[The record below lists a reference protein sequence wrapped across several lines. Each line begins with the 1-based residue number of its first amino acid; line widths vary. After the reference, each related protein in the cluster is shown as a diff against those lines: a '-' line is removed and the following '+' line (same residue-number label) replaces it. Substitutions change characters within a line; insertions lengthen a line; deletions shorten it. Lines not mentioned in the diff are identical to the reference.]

1 MNKPVQNIVGLCQ
14 DDILAKSRDALTK
27 TYEQHLKAINDLCLA
42 AKKAMT
48 EAVASEDFDA
58 LERCKTL
65 LERTRAYAEQ
75 FETLTE
81 VRVSKAKS
89 RKTDE

>member
-1 MNKPVQNIVGLCQ
+1 MKEELMNKPVQNIVGLCQ

-58 LERCKTL
+58 LERYKTSKKP
-65 LERTRAYAEQ
+65 ERMQ
-75 FETLTE
+75 NN
-81 VRVSKAKS
+81 SKP
-89 RKTDE
+89 